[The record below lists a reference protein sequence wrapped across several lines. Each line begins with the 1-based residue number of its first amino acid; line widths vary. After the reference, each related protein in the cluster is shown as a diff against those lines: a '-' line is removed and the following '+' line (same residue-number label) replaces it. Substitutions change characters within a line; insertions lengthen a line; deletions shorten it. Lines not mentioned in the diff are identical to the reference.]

1 MPPVTLEEVQA
12 RQTELAKMI
21 EQLAAQAHQAR
32 DIQIEDCTI
41 TLQPGEH
48 YAGAVLD
55 KAGQHKHHL
64 VLLSARPASRLNW
77 QEAMDWAK
85 GNLVAAAGG
94 HLPTRQELA
103 LLYANCKPH
112 LEPTWHWS
120 CETNEEDAS
129 FAWHCY
135 FSLGLQLSFHKS
147 YEGSVVAVRRV

>member
-1 MPPVTLEEVQA
+1 MPPITLEDIQA
-12 RQTELAKMI
+12 RQSELAQMI
-21 EQLAAQAHQAR
+21 QQLATQGQQSR
-32 DIQIEDCTI
+32 EIQIEARTL

-55 KAGQHKHHL
+55 ENGRHLHHL
-64 VLLSARPASRLNW
+64 ILIAHRPASKLNW
-77 QEAMDWAK
+77 QDAVDWAS
-85 GNLVAAAGG
+85 GNLVNG

-120 CETNEEDAS
+120 CETHEDDAS
-129 FAWHCY
+129 YAWHCFFDDGY
-135 FSLGLQLSFHKS
+135 QYGLHKS